1 MLELCKSFDCRSM
14 AHDLRGRAGEYMP
27 VRQDTS
33 AWRSEAM
40 ANARY
45 WLMKSEPT
53 SFSIQDLRAAP
64 KKTTSW
70 DGVRNYQ
77 ARNFMRAMQR
87 GDQVLFYHSNAD
99 PPSIVGIAEVVREA
113 YPDQTA
119 FDPKDSHYD
128 PKSTRAKPVW
138 DMVDIRLRRIFAS
151 PIPLDRLRDESRL
164 RRMELLRKGSRLSV
178 QPVRPE
184 EWALILSLAGS

>member
-1 MLELCKSFDCRSM
+1 MI
-14 AHDLRGRAGEYMP
+14 
-27 VRQDTS
+27 V
-33 AWRSEAM
+33 
-40 ANARY
+40 
-45 WLMKSEPT
+45 
-53 SFSIQDLRAAP
+53 
-64 KKTTSW
+64 
-70 DGVRNYQ
+70 
-77 ARNFMRAMQR
+77 RAMQR

-119 FDPKDSHYD
+119 FDPKAYHYD
-128 PKSTRAKPVW
+128 PKSTQAKPVW

-164 RRMELLRKGSRLSV
+164 QRMELLRKGSRLSV

-184 EWALILSLAGS
+184 EWALILSLAGSSTREFPYSHATRVISTDLPAD